1 MIVLLDTST
10 PLCRLTL
17 VDADQTYQADWQ
29 ADRELARGLL
39 KHLHDQLQAHG
50 KDWRDITGLAVYE
63 GPGSFTGLRIGLT
76 VMNTIAA
83 SESIAIVGTRGETW
97 QASALER
104 LAKGD
109 NDKIVLPFYGSEP
122 HITKARK

>member
-10 PLCRLTL
+10 PVCKLTF
-17 VDADQTYQADWQ
+17 VDGDETHRNEWQ

-39 KHLHDQLQAHG
+39 KYLQTQLESFG
-50 KDWRDITGLAVYE
+50 KSWKDITGLAVFE

-83 SESIAIVGTRGETW
+83 SESVPIVGTRGEDW
-97 QASALER
+97 QDRALER
-104 LAKGD
+104 LSGGE
-109 NDKIVLPFYGSEP
+109 NDQIVLPFYGSEP
-122 HITKARK
+122 HITMARK